1 LEELS
6 WRLLEKLLS
15 LRELP
20 AGSMEFA
27 RQGARQVLV
36 LARSRDALEHLAQ
49 EIAPIGSQAIPMP
62 CDITQ
67 TEQVHIA
74 IAQGWRDHGPID
86 ILVNCAGIAH
96 QQMFLQFHP
105 RQLQEEIS
113 VNLLGLVTITRA
125 VARRMAKQRQGLI
138 VNVSSLMVDIP
149 PCLKAGDSCY
159 WFCDSTY
166 HFGFPLHGSGAYL
179 PSRSPFRGSSLL
191 PKGTVT
197 STKKT

>member
-49 EIAPIGSQAIPMP
+49 EIATIGSQAIPMP

-113 VNLLGLVTITRA
+113 INLLGLVTITRA

-138 VNVSSLMVDIP
+138 VNLTLP
-149 PCLKAGDSCY
+149 PTKVG
-159 WFCDSTY
+159 
-166 HFGFPLHGSGAYL
+166 GFL
-179 PSRSPFRGSSLL
+179 RSPQTDS
-191 PKGTVT
+191 
-197 STKKT
+197 